1 MPMADAFLSHL
12 ERRVFPGGCFFASVA
27 SELDTRPGPAR
38 DRVVAILDRWN
49 ALFRQCILDGQ
60 ACGELDPKAEVAQAA
75 FEIQA
80 MLLAGNFQ
88 FVMTNDPIR
97 LTQARQGVEHVLAR
111 LAVRQEPKKKRSAR
125 GSP

>member
-1 MPMADAFLSHL
+1 
-12 ERRVFPGGCFFASVA
+12 V
-27 SELDTRPGPAR
+27 LDK
-38 DRVVAILDRWN
+38 WQS
-49 ALFRQCILDGQ
+49 LFRQCILDAQ
-60 ACGELDPKAEVAQAA
+60 ASGEIDPKAEVAQAA

-97 LTQARQGVEHVLAR
+97 LTQARRGVEHVLAR
-111 LAVRQEPKKKRSAR
+111 LAVNEETKKRRTAR